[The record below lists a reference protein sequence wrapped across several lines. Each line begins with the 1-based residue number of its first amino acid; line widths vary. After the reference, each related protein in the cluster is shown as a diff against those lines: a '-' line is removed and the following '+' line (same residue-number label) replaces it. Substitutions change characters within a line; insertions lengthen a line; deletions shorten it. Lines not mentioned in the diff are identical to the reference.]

1 MDQEKKIS
9 EDYLKD
15 ILTKN
20 FLKIMPVFYE
30 MQSTFLSGIYKRY
43 GNLEGANIV
52 IYFAKNLHL
61 EILRRREE
69 DLDFN
74 LSLDKFWL
82 NHKNVQQPQHK
93 VINVSKNTGLPKET
107 TRRKIIELVKKK
119 HIKKIEKNQICWE
132 PIDFYKDSY
141 IKIIDE
147 EINYLS
153 KFIFEETKIL
163 NIEVPFNKIQKE
175 IRGNFSFYWY
185 HYLDV
190 QLRYMR
196 NWQDELKD
204 LELLVIIL
212 QCIIQTINYMAKKK
226 SNFEQNGLKNF
237 KMNKNMDFKD
247 ANISATSV
255 SEVTGIPRATCIRKL
270 ESLVKDHALKKDLS
284 SKRYHLFLDKNNEE
298 ENLVYGRTGIKKTI
312 EIFSNFSAVVLR
324 ALLR

>member
-93 VINVSKNTGLPKET
+93 VINV
-107 TRRKIIELVKKK
+107 
-119 HIKKIEKNQICWE
+119 
-132 PIDFYKDSY
+132 
-141 IKIIDE
+141 
-147 EINYLS
+147 
-153 KFIFEETKIL
+153 
-163 NIEVPFNKIQKE
+163 
-175 IRGNFSFYWY
+175 
-185 HYLDV
+185 
-190 QLRYMR
+190 
-196 NWQDELKD
+196 
-204 LELLVIIL
+204 
-212 QCIIQTINYMAKKK
+212 
-226 SNFEQNGLKNF
+226 
-237 KMNKNMDFKD
+237 
-247 ANISATSV
+247 
-255 SEVTGIPRATCIRKL
+255 
-270 ESLVKDHALKKDLS
+270 
-284 SKRYHLFLDKNNEE
+284 
-298 ENLVYGRTGIKKTI
+298 
-312 EIFSNFSAVVLR
+312 
-324 ALLR
+324 